1 MSTSSRMYGSL
12 ALIFWMSACERT
24 PSKVNTQDLEA
35 AAVTGKMKTLCR
47 GLEMR
52 DDDVRRYAA
61 EKLDMVTEPIAA
73 ECICTTL
80 TAGPGAEKL
89 GWDPAI
95 VEGLKR
101 TSRDDLAGCVVAVA
115 KRSDLKERLRAVSTM
130 TSMTAPVARQALI
143 DIAVEAGA
151 ETDVRLSALNAVA
164 GAPAT
169 KAQVLGLLASDAE
182 PTVRRAAATG
192 LGALVEP
199 DVTAAL
205 LKAAAEDA
213 DGAVRGAALLG
224 VKRHG
229 VAEADAMLC
238 TAMQND
244 ESAAVRAVAIGAFK
258 GTKRPEGVECLRKA
272 AMVEQPDAEV
282 RAKLLMVLK
291 SSPTPEA
298 AKVLCDAIPFWVKT
312 YLKEGMVDKVPS
324 SDIIRAQNDR
334 DWDKSLAC
342 VEAAQRQAGGY
353 SCYGKKYVASW
364 VKELGG
370 NSFEPKC
377 PGYNE

>member
-1 MSTSSRMYGSL
+1 MNIPSRLCASL
-12 ALIFWMSACERT
+12 VMITWMTACERT

-35 AAVTGKMKTLCR
+35 AAVTGKLKTLCR

-73 ECICTTL
+73 SCVCSTL

-89 GWDPAI
+89 GWDPSI
-95 VEGLKR
+95 VEGLHR
-101 TSRDDLAGCVVAVA
+101 TSRDDLAACVVEVA
-115 KRSDLKERLRAVSTM
+115 KRPDLRERLRAVSTM
-130 TSMTAPVARQALI
+130 TTMTAPVARQALI
-143 DIAVEAGA
+143 DIAVEPGA
-151 ETDVRLSALNAVA
+151 ETDVRLSALTAVA
-164 GAPAT
+164 GSPAT
-169 KAQVLGLLASDAE
+169 KAQVLGLLANDADAA
-182 PTVRRAAATG
+182 VRRAAATG

-205 LKAAAEDA
+205 LKAAADDA

-238 TAMQND
+238 TAMQQD

-258 GTKRPEGVECLRKA
+258 GTKRPEGVDCLRRA
-272 AMVEQPDAEV
+272 AMVAQPDAEV
-282 RAKLLMVLK
+282 RAKLLTVLK

-370 NSFEPKC
+370 NAFEPKC
-377 PGYNE
+377 PGYND

>member
-1 MSTSSRMYGSL
+1 MSTPSRLRTSL
-12 ALIFWMSACERT
+12 IWLSLLAACERT
-24 PSKVNTQDLEA
+24 PSKVTTQDLEG

-61 EKLDMVTEPIAA
+61 EKLDMVTEPVAV
-73 ECICTTL
+73 ECLCPTL
-80 TAGPGAEKL
+80 SQGPGAEKL

-101 TSRDDLAGCVVAVA
+101 TSRDDMASCVVELA
-115 KRSDLKERLRAVSTM
+115 KRSDLKNRLVIVSTM
-130 TSMTAPVARQALI
+130 TSMTAPVARQALA

-151 ETDVRLSALNAVA
+151 DTDVRLSALNAIA
-164 GAPAT
+164 GSPAT
-169 KAQVLGLLASDAE
+169 KGAVLGLLAADAD
-182 PTVRRAAATG
+182 PAVRRAAAMG

-205 LKAAAEDA
+205 LKAAADDS

-229 VAEADAMLC
+229 VAEADDMLCKAMLE
-238 TAMQND
+238 D
-244 ESAAVRAVAIGAFK
+244 ESGAVRSVAIGAFK
-258 GTKRPEGVECLRKA
+258 GTKRLEGVACLRKA
-272 AMVEQPDAEV
+272 AMTAQPDAEV
-282 RAKLLMVLK
+282 RAKLLTVLK

-334 DWDKSLAC
+334 DWDNSFAC
-342 VEAAQRQAGGY
+342 VSAAQRASGGY

-370 NSFEPKC
+370 NAFEPKC
-377 PGYNE
+377 PGYND